1 MKAGSNLEKVL
12 ESGGFAVTAELGP
25 PKGADADDVREKIE
39 MLRGNADA
47 FNITDNQTAVTRLS
61 SIAAGAMLIQAGMEP
76 VIQIVTRDRNRI
88 AIQSDVLGAAALG
101 IKNVLCLTGD
111 HQKFGNHPTAL
122 GVFDLDSMHLI
133 AALKK
138 MREEAKFIS
147 GDEMTVAPKLF
158 IGAAANPFAD
168 PLEFRVIR
176 LAKKINAGADFI
188 QTQGV
193 YDLERFGKWM
203 EMVRDQGLHE
213 KVDILAG
220 IIPIKSVGMAS
231 YMKASVPGV
240 IVTDEILA
248 RMKGAKKQ
256 GKKASQVGLEIA
268 VETIQQVREIAG
280 VRGIHIMA
288 VAWEEAVSEIVNRAG
303 LLPRPQIQ

>member
-1 MKAGSNLEKVL
+1 
-12 ESGGFAVTAELGP
+12 
-25 PKGADADDVREKIE
+25 

-47 FNITDNQTAVTRLS
+47 FNITDSQTAVTRLS
-61 SIAAGAMLIQAGMEP
+61 SIAAGAIMIQMGVEP
-76 VIQIVTRDRNRI
+76 VAQMVTRDRNRI
-88 AIQSDVLGAAALG
+88 AIQSDLLGAAALG
-101 IKNVLCLTGD
+101 IKNVLCLSGD

-133 AALKK
+133 AGLKK
-138 MREEAKFIS
+138 MRDEGKFIS
-147 GDEMTVAPKLF
+147 GEEMTVAPKLF

-168 PLEFRVIR
+168 PLEFRVVR
-176 LAKKINAGADFI
+176 LAKKIAAGTDFI

-213 KVDILAG
+213 KVQILAG

-231 YMKASVPGV
+231 YMKSSVPGV
-240 IVTDEILA
+240 IVPDEILS
-248 RMKGAKKQ
+248 RLKGAKGE
-256 GKKASQVGLEIA
+256 GKKASEVGLEIA
-268 VETIQQVREIAG
+268 VETIQQVKEIEG
-280 VRGIHIMA
+280 VKGIHIMA
-288 VAWEEAVSEIVNRAG
+288 VAWEEAVSEIVERAG